1 VLVASDDDGAD
12 LSAKHFTEK
21 EIAMD
26 TSLFRKWIVEF
37 IGTFFLV
44 YVVGCVSLQEH
55 VLLGPLAIGASLMV
69 MIFAGGHIS
78 GGHYNPAVTLG
89 VWIRGAC
96 GTVEASLY
104 LVAQVIGALVAS
116 IAVAFLLGHGSSP
129 AASTVTAAQVMLA
142 EALGTFALVYTVLN
156 VATAPATSGNS
167 FYGLAIGFTVFAQAV
182 AVGKVSGAAFNPAV
196 AIGVAVLGLANGA
209 NLWMYWLSEFLGAG
223 VAAGFFLLL
232 NREKP
237 HEASVASHD
246 RAQDQ
251 TNQSIRAV

>member
-1 VLVASDDDGAD
+1 MDAS
-12 LSAKHFTEK
+12 L
-21 EIAMD
+21 
-26 TSLFRKWIVEF
+26 LRKCIVEF

-55 VLLGPLAIGASLMV
+55 ALLGPLAIGASLMV
-69 MIFAGGHIS
+69 MIFAGGHLS

-96 GTVEASLY
+96 
-104 LVAQVIGALVAS
+104 GALVAS

-129 AASTVTAAQVMLA
+129 AASTVSAAQVMLA
-142 EALGTFALVYTVLN
+142 EGLGTFALVYTVLN

-167 FYGLAIGFTVFAQAV
+167 FYGLAIGFSVFAQAV
-182 AVGKVSGAAFNPAV
+182 VVGKISGGAFNPAV

-237 HEASVASHD
+237 HEASAASQD